1 MTAFPTPTLEEVA
14 DYLAHETVPAGFTA
28 EQMEGFALIDAFG
41 RIGIA
46 SNAHGTQFPLELL
59 EDEEGTEVA
68 GRFVLVEDVLDF
80 TIVKAGVSDRVFKSS
95 SQLPF
100 PVAVKTDRFLPEWCL
115 WAPRSTSQSLS
126 ASIAVR
132 LIIEASR
139 IANGFYQAQ
148 GLDEAEISAF
158 SPEEQAALRRMSS
171 WYENFEWESRGA

>member
-14 DYLAHETVPAGFTA
+14 DYLARETVPVGFTV
-28 EQMEGFALIDAFG
+28 EQMGDFALIDAFG
-41 RIGIA
+41 RIGIVP
-46 SNAHGTQFPLELL
+46 NAHGTQFPLELL
-59 EDEEGTEVA
+59 EGEEGSEMA

-80 TIVKAGVSDRVFKSS
+80 TIVKAGVNDRVFKNS

-100 PVAVKTDRFLPEWCL
+100 PVVTKADRFLAGCS

-139 IANGFYQAQ
+139 IAHGFYQAQ
-148 GLDEAEISAF
+148 GLDESEISAF
-158 SPEEQAALRRMSS
+158 SPEEQAALKRMSS